1 MMHSLSTSIF
11 RSFFIGLIMMYTA
24 LPSLGQDCSNDTEPP
39 VIVCQDLEFMLPL
52 SGSRLLSYNDVSSS
66 ITDNCGIDASSIYI
80 IPNNFSGPTTRGV
93 TVYASDLSG
102 NQGSCVANVTVLGR
116 PTTLINNGV
125 FAAAENETI
134 NLQATLIDD
143 VTGGPAPGVFIRFT
157 IGTQEKFAQTG
168 LNGIATAQM
177 VLNQPAGSYTLSAQT
192 NGGAVIFLNSSDS
205 DPFTIG
211 STDSDGDGVADDVD
225 NCPDLA
231 NADQANF
238 DGDFYGDA
246 CDPDDDNDGVAD
258 EDDAFPFNQAESRDT
273 DGDGIGDNADT
284 DDDNDGQSDSD
295 EATCGSDPKD
305 ASSSSPDNDGDGSP
319 DCVDPD
325 DDNDGVNDDVDNCPS
340 TANTDQADSDG
351 DGVGDAC
358 DNCPTFANPSQADA
372 DGDGKGDTCDP
383 CGNDPVEADDNGN
396 GIPDCQECGNGRGAA
411 KVTVT
416 LVKGDVC
423 TGKEQEK
430 CISAN
435 ALDAWLAAHNAPG
448 GNTSAYEGPARRAL
462 CANANRVAVAA
473 ASMSFYPNPASDR
486 AIISFDLPE
495 SAHLS
500 IQILDSR
507 GIFIKQ
513 LMEGEA
519 QAGKHELKVNTQYLA
534 EGMYFYQVRID
545 GEVLSRPFIVRR

>member
-11 RSFFIGLIMMYTA
+11 RSFFIGLFMLYTA
-24 LPSLGQDCSNDTEPP
+24 LPASGQDCSNDTEPP

-52 SGSRLLSYNDVSSS
+52 SGARLLSYTDVTTS

-93 TVYASDLSG
+93 DVYATDLSG
-102 NQGSCVANVTVLGR
+102 NQGTCVANVTVLGR

-134 NLQATLIDD
+134 NLQASLIDD

-168 LNGIATAQM
+168 LNGIASTQM
-177 VLNQPAGSYTLSAQT
+177 VLNQPAGSYTLSAET

-211 STDSDGDGVADDVD
+211 STDSDGDGIADDLD

-258 EDDAFPFNQAESRDT
+258 GDDAFPFNQAESRDT

-284 DDDNDGQSDSD
+284 DDDNDGQSDTD
-295 EATCGSDPKD
+295 EVACGSDPKD
-305 ASSSSPDNDGDGSP
+305 ASSYSPDNEGDGIP

-325 DDNDGVNDDVDNCPS
+325 DDNDGTNDDIDNCPI
-340 TANTDQADSDG
+340 TANADQADSDC
-351 DGVGDAC
+351 DEVGDVC
-358 DNCPTFANPSQADA
+358 DICP
-372 DGDGKGDTCDP
+372 DGDDTVDA
-383 CGNDPVEADDNGN
+383 NSD
-396 GIPDCQECGNGRGAA
+396 GIPDCSQLLGYADYSASWRRWRRKILICKRGRTLSVSNRSLPAHIRRGAWVGPCSSCRPWRRHAGA
-411 KVTVT
+411 KIAQEEFD
-416 LVKGDVC
+416 LV
-423 TGKEQEK
+423 
-430 CISAN
+430 
-435 ALDAWLAAHNAPG
+435 L
-448 GNTSAYEGPARRAL
+448 
-462 CANANRVAVAA
+462 
-473 ASMSFYPNPASDR
+473 YPNPASNQ
-486 AIISFDLPE
+486 AIISFTLPE
-495 SAHLS
+495 TADIS
-500 IQILDSR
+500 IQILDSK

-513 LMEGEA
+513 VMDGEA

-534 EGMYFYQVRID
+534 AGMYFYQVRID